1 MSGTLECVP
10 LSESRTHE
18 YGHAKSENR
27 RPCMVYSGCKVLE
40 IDEDHAFD
48 LARSYHEH
56 LGGSRRHLDGGC

>member
-1 MSGTLECVP
+1 
-10 LSESRTHE
+10 
-18 YGHAKSENR
+18 
-27 RPCMVYSGCKVLE
+27 MVYSGCKVLE